1 MFFSAQLLSRKSPL
15 GIVWL
20 ASHSD
25 GKKLKRTQL
34 SEFSIINSCDSII
47 NPEAPLA
54 LRLSGQL
61 LLGVVRIYSRKLA
74 FLETDARNA
83 IDGLQR
89 KDGSLVSVDLP
100 DGGIAA
106 ERSITLNRRN
116 AGSMDANNAN
126 NANMLFPSFDVSAGF
141 SGGAKTSTSSAYT
154 LAEDI
159 SDVFGSTRWTG
170 SEDRFANSELFST
183 ELERL
188 RDAQVAVDNLEENN
202 NLFMD
207 DMMDAPLPE
216 LFEQPGSLMVDPG
229 KTPRS
234 VAGVEGDKGRGN
246 LETVGMFEQQDDG
259 WGYDDYGG
267 MDDVMGDVD
276 AALPSPATPE
286 NQPSKKKKKKL
297 QVDEEIVLDD
307 DEVKRLM
314 RNRASL
320 VKPRGGEAAGSSYSS
335 ESHRRRLVSVSRDE
349 DFAWMFVEPEKSRAA
364 GDGGPARHA
373 GDGHAADHQSN
384 QAEQPVF
391 QDFGYDDYGGDHED
405 YFEDPLMGS
414 LPLTPMQDAADADA
428 APTMPADGFTARTQS
443 VLKQMRERGKTV
455 SLNDLVENKTRLEAC
470 RWFFESLVL
479 RNKGYVDLEQREPYG
494 DIEIAML

>member
-1 MFFSAQLLSRKSPL
+1 MFYSSQLLSRKSPL

-20 ASHSD
+20 ASHSE

-34 SEFSIINSCDSII
+34 YDFSIVSSCESII

-89 KDGSLVSVDLP
+89 NDGSLTSVDLP

-116 AGSMDANNAN
+116 AGGVGAN
-126 NANMLFPSFDVSAGF
+126 NANMLFPSFDVSSGF
-141 SGGAKTSTSSAYT
+141 SGGARTSTSSAYT

-188 RDAQVAVDNLEENN
+188 RDAQVAVDDLDDNNN

-234 VAGVEGDKGRGN
+234 VAGVEGDTGRGN

-276 AALPSPATPE
+276 GALPSPATPD
-286 NQPSKKKKKKL
+286 NQPSKKKKKL
-297 QVDEEIVLDD
+297 QLDEDIVLDD

-320 VKPRGGEAAGSSYSS
+320 VKTRGSSNDTDSYLS
-335 ESHRRRLVSVSRDE
+335 ESDRRRLVSVSLDG
-349 DFAWMFVEPEKSRAA
+349 ALGWLFVEPTKSRAPGESGAARDA
-364 GDGGPARHA
+364 GDGNGTDQQAKE
-373 GDGHAADHQSN
+373 
-384 QAEQPVF
+384 AEQPVF
-391 QDFGYDDYGGDHED
+391 QDFGYDDYGGDHEE

-414 LPLTPMQDAADADA
+414 LPLTPVQEAAGASGSA
-428 APTMPADGFTARTQS
+428 MPADGFTARTQS

-455 SLNDLVENKTRLEAC
+455 SLNELVENKSRLEAC

-494 DIEIAML
+494 DIEISLL

>member
-1 MFFSAQLLSRKSPL
+1 MFYSSQLLSRKSPL

-20 ASHSD
+20 ASHSE

-34 SEFSIINSCDSII
+34 YDFSIVSSCESII

-89 KDGSLVSVDLP
+89 KDGTAVSVDLP

-106 ERSITLNRRN
+106 ERSITLNRKN
-116 AGSMDANNAN
+116 TMGAGANNAN
-126 NANMLFPSFDVSAGF
+126 LLFPSFDVSGGF
-141 SGGAKTSTSSAYT
+141 SEGARTSTSSAYT

-188 RDAQVAVDNLEENN
+188 RDAQVAVDDQGENN

-234 VAGVEGDKGRGN
+234 VAGVEGEKDRGN
-246 LETVGMFEQQDDG
+246 LETVGMFQHDEG

-276 AALPSPATPE
+276 AALPSPATPD
-286 NQPSKKKKKKL
+286 NQPTKKKKKL
-297 QVDEEIVLDD
+297 QLDEDIVLDD
-307 DEVKRLM
+307 DEVKRLL
-314 RNRASL
+314 RNRSSL
-320 VKPRGGEAAGSSYSS
+320 VRRRGGGGESEAPHLLS
-335 ESHRRRLVSVSRDE
+335 ESDRKRLVSVSLDGT
-349 DFAWMFVEPEKSRAA
+349 FGWLFVEPKKNKQTDNGAA
-364 GDGGPARHA
+364 RDGGGAFEQADPA
-373 GDGHAADHQSN
+373 D
-384 QAEQPVF
+384 QPVF
-391 QDFGYDDYGGDHED
+391 DDFGYDDYGGGGAPDE
-405 YFEDPLMGS
+405 YFEDPLGPMA
-414 LPLTPMQDAADADA
+414 LTPARDSPQPGVEDPAL
-428 APTMPADGFTARTQS
+428 PADGFTARTQS
-443 VLKQMRERGKTV
+443 VLKQMRERGTKV
-455 SLNDLVENKTRLEAC
+455 SLNELVENKSRLEAC

-479 RNKGYVDLEQREPYG
+479 RNKGYVDLEQHEPYG

>member
-1 MFFSAQLLSRKSPL
+1 MFYSSQLLSRKSPL

-20 ASHSD
+20 ASHSE
-25 GKKLKRTQL
+25 GRKLKRTQL
-34 SEFSIINSCDSII
+34 HDFSIVSSCESII

-100 DGGIAA
+100 DGGIVA

-116 AGSMDANNAN
+116 AGDAGANNV
-126 NANMLFPSFDVSAGF
+126 NMLFPSFDVSAGF
-141 SGGAKTSTSSAYT
+141 SGGARTSTSSGYT

-170 SEDRFANSELFST
+170 SEDRFANSDLFST

-188 RDAQVAVDNLEENN
+188 RDAQVAVDDLEQNNN

-234 VAGVEGDKGRGN
+234 VAGIEGDKGRGN

-276 AALPSPATPE
+276 AALPSPATPD
-286 NQPSKKKKKKL
+286 NHPSKKKKKL
-297 QVDEEIVLDD
+297 QLDEDIVLDE

-314 RNRASL
+314 RNRTSL
-320 VKPRGGEAAGSSYSS
+320 VKTRGSANAAD
-335 ESHRRRLVSVSRDE
+335 SHLSDADRRRLVSVSLDGAL
-349 DFAWMFVEPEKSRAA
+349 AWLFVEPKKSRALGEGAAAQDA
-364 GDGGPARHA
+364 GDGANEQ
-373 GDGHAADHQSN
+373 ADR
-384 QAEQPVF
+384 AEQPAF

-414 LPLTPMQDAADADA
+414 LPLTPVQETAELAAA
-428 APTMPADGFTARTQS
+428 AMPADGFTARTQS
-443 VLKQMRERGKTV
+443 VLKQMRERGNTV
-455 SLNDLVENKTRLEAC
+455 SLNALVENKSRLEAC

-494 DIEIAML
+494 DIEIVML